1 MTRTTRV
8 GATAA
13 LTVAVMLFAGSALAQ
28 RPSAECRT
36 EIEKL
41 CAGLKPGDGK
51 YGQCVIDHK
60 ADLSDPCK
68 KYADAAAARKRDIA
82 QIPACTADAEK
93 LCPGTKPVLNAI
105 VKCLR
110 THQGDLSAQCKDEIG
125 KKTGKYH

>member
-1 MTRTTRV
+1 MV
-8 GATAA
+8 
-13 LTVAVMLFAGSALAQ
+13 LAVMLFAWGALAQ
-28 RPSAECRT
+28 MPDPACHA

-41 CAGLKPGDGK
+41 CPGLKPGDGK

-105 VKCLR
+105 MKCLR
-110 THQGDLSAQCKDEIG
+110 LHQGDLSADCRHEIG